1 MDGEGVEYFPNRDSS
16 LYFLLRLAD
25 DIGQGVDD
33 FAEERFPTRIGQFG
47 VVLFQD
53 AEFLHLVV
61 GAQHRK

>member
-25 DIGQGVDD
+25 DISQGVDD
-33 FAEERFPTRIGQFG
+33 FAEERFPACVGQFG

-53 AEFLHLVV
+53 AEFLYLVV
-61 GAQHRK
+61 GAQHRE